1 MNGADL
7 SCRALLLR
15 VAVVLLLSACV
26 ASAVAEPFVDV
37 AMSTDLDD
45 TAEVVVVAVADTAS
59 AANVAREASD
69 KVPDFHFDDLRAERL
84 ASSHNWR
91 VACVFE
97 ARGPPA

>member
-7 SCRALLLR
+7 FCRDLLVR
-15 VAVVLLLSACV
+15 VAVVLLLSACA
-26 ASAVAEPFVDV
+26 ASAIAEPFIDV
-37 AMSTDLDD
+37 AMSADLIDTDD
-45 TAEVVVVAVADTAS
+45 VACVAAADTAS
-59 AANVAREASD
+59 ATNVARETSD
-69 KVPDFHFDDLRAERL
+69 QVPDFHFDDLRAERL